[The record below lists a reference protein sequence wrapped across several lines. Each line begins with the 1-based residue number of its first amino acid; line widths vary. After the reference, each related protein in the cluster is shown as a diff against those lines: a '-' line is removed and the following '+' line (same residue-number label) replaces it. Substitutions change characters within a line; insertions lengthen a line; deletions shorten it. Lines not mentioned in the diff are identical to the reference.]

1 MPDGIHEQQET
12 ASDRPSPTTAERRRR
27 RIHVIGDW
35 RGLMEIDPAELERA
49 PGLTND
55 GRLKTGRLAGLTMG
69 GAIWVLCWPI
79 LVESFLN
86 SLVGLTDTVLAAQLG
101 TDETDAI
108 GSAAYV
114 MWFIGLIVMAIG
126 VGSTALVSRAVGRG
140 RLAVA
145 NAAVGQSVT
154 LAAAAGSVVGIA
166 IWLVA
171 GPVAGML
178 TNTEG
183 GERAFATYLRWQAA
197 AAPATSVLFVGIACV
212 RGAGDSGRP
221 LAVMAVVNV
230 VNVLTSWALAGADL
244 TRGVV
249 DGEGAGPIVV
259 LANPFPFDMGVA
271 GIAVGTFAS
280 HTIGAVLML
289 WLMVRGSHGVR
300 LRRKRLRPHW
310 HTMRRLVRV
319 GLPNF
324 FETLGMWAG
333 NFLVLMMVVWLHAA
347 GGTTGAHVVAIR
359 IEAFSFLPGFAI
371 SMAAATLAGQYL
383 GAGSVSLA
391 RTAVIRCTL
400 LASGIMGA
408 LGIALVIFPA
418 QIVSV
423 LSAQPEHLAMV
434 PPLLVVCGVVQAPFA
449 VAIVLRGALRGAGDT
464 KAVMWITWVTTYGVR
479 LPLAYLLS
487 GVQVPIG
494 GGQRLPHP
502 LLEEPTLTGLWIGL
516 CAEIIARA
524 VIFAWRFGQG
534 GWTHARV

>member
-1 MPDGIHEQQET
+1 MGSLLAHPRREFPQLPRRPDGHRPRR
-12 ASDRPSPTTAERRRR
+12 AARHRRDRRHRQ
-27 RIHVIGDW
+27 
-35 RGLMEIDPAELERA
+35 RGLRHVVHRTHRHGDR
-49 PGLTND
+49 
-55 GRLKTGRLAGLTMG
+55 R
-69 GAIWVLCWPI
+69 
-79 LVESFLN
+79 
-86 SLVGLTDTVLAAQLG
+86 
-101 TDETDAI
+101 
-108 GSAAYV
+108 
-114 MWFIGLIVMAIG
+114 
-126 VGSTALVSRAVGRG
+126 
-140 RLAVA
+140 VA

-154 LAAAAGSVVGIA
+154 LAATAGAAVGIA

-183 GERAFATYLRWQAA
+183 GARAFAIYLRWQAA

-212 RGAGDSGRP
+212 RGAGDSNRP
-221 LAVMAVVNV
+221 LAVMAVVNL
-230 VNVLTSWALAGADL
+230 VNIITSWTLAGADL
-244 TRGVV
+244 TRGVL
-249 DGEGAGPIVV
+249 DGEGAESIVV

-280 HTIGAVLML
+280 HTIGAALML

-310 HTMRRLVRV
+310 HTMQRLVRV

-391 RTAVIRCTL
+391 RTAVLRCTL
-400 LASGIMGA
+400 LASGIMGV
-408 LGIALVIFPA
+408 LGLALVAFPA

-434 PPLLVVCGVVQAPFA
+434 PPLLVVCGAVQVPFA

-494 GGQRLPHP
+494 GGQHLPHP

-524 VIFAWRFGQG
+524 VVFAWRFSRG
-534 GWTHARV
+534 GWTNARV

>member
-1 MPDGIHEQQET
+1 MPQGIPEQHT
-12 ASDRPSPTTAERRRR
+12 AADDTLPPATAKRRKR
-27 RIHVIGDW
+27 RIPVIGDW
-35 RGLMEIDPAELERA
+35 RGLMEVDPAELERA

-55 GRLKTGRLAGLTMG
+55 GRLKSGRLAGLTMG
-69 GAIWVLCWPI
+69 RAIWVLCWPI
-79 LVESFLN
+79 LVESCLN

-145 NAAVGQSVT
+145 NTAVGQSVT
-154 LAAAAGSVVGIA
+154 LAASAGALVGIA

-171 GPVAGML
+171 GPVAGVL

-212 RGAGDSGRP
+212 RGAGDSARP
-221 LAVMAVVNV
+221 LGVMAVVNV
-230 VNVLTSWALAGADL
+230 INIFTSWALAGADI
-244 TRGVV
+244 TRSVV
-249 DGEGAGPIVV
+249 DGESVEPIVV

-280 HTIGAVLML
+280 HTVGAVLML

-300 LRRKRLRPHW
+300 LRRRRLRPHW
-310 HTMRRLVRV
+310 HTMHRLVRV

-371 SMAAATLAGQYL
+371 SMAAATLVGQYL
-383 GAGSVSLA
+383 GAGSVTLA
-391 RTAVIRCTL
+391 RRAVVRCTL
-400 LASGIMGA
+400 LASGIMGV
-408 LGIALVIFPA
+408 LGLALVAFPA

-423 LSAQPEHLAMV
+423 LSAQPEHFAMV
-434 PPLLVVCGVVQAPFA
+434 PPLLVVCGSVQVPFA

-464 KAVMWITWVTTYGVR
+464 KAVMWITWVTTYVVR

-494 GGQRLPHP
+494 DGERLPHP
-502 LLEEPTLTGLWIGL
+502 LFDEPTLTGLWIGL
-516 CAEIIARA
+516 CVEIIARA
-524 VIFAWRFGQG
+524 VIFAWRFARG
-534 GWTHARV
+534 GWADAKV